1 MLSMSLFLLGL
12 IVSAV
17 AVYYSIQASHRF
29 GVVDQPGGHKAH
41 DTVTPFVGGVGIL
54 AAMLTGGY
62 VVSQYFPSFGDRIYV
77 LLGGVLVLFITGFA
91 DDILQLNY
99 KIRFGI
105 QAAVGLAMVFL
116 GGVEISDLG
125 QLLSGDLLSLGYL
138 AVPITLLATIG
149 AINALNMIDG
159 IDGLSGSL
167 SIVSLLLIALA
178 VYISGDPAYF
188 SLIVIIAGGVAGF
201 LCFNLRYLGWRRA
214 RCFMGDNGSMQLGF
228 VFA

>member
-17 AVYYSIQASHRF
+17 VVYYSIQASHRF

-116 GGVEISDLG
+116 GGSRF
-125 QLLSGDLLSLGYL
+125 
-138 AVPITLLATIG
+138 PI
-149 AINALNMIDG
+149 
-159 IDGLSGSL
+159 SGSC
-167 SIVSLLLIALA
+167 SRVISSPWVISLFRSPCWPPS
-178 VYISGDPAYF
+178 VPSTP
-188 SLIVIIAGGVAGF
+188 ST
-201 LCFNLRYLGWRRA
+201 
-214 RCFMGDNGSMQLGF
+214 
-228 VFA
+228 